1 MFSGLS
7 AHGQKSKMGLLIR
20 TGSMSGVDNEPGNK
34 ELEHKMEKGL
44 EEMNCPIGGI
54 GGSFLEEAAMEQM
67 LGTALSTM
75 LSSWLA

>member
-54 GGSFLEEAAMEQM
+54 GGGFLEEAAMEQM